1 MGFLSSLFQT
11 GAPAP
16 QVAGPTIATSKLPE
30 ELAPYYKD
38 ILGKAQALYKEKT
51 AEGYQPYTGPTIAA
65 FSPEQEQAFTGLAG
79 LAGQTKPIFEEAMQ
93 KTRTAAAPMTQEQL
107 TTYMSPY
114 QQAVVDIEK
123 REAQKQYES
132 QVVPQLAAK
141 AATTGG
147 FGGSRQAILEGMA
160 ADTQQRLLSDIQA
173 KGSQQAYEDAV
184 KRFAADRQ
192 AQGQAGAQ
200 LATMAPQQFKT
211 QLGELGA
218 LQTVGETRQKQ
229 QQTALDEAFRQYQ
242 LEQNYPYDTMS
253 KYQAIVTGAP
263 VQPTRFADPAPR
275 TPSIGQQLISG
286 IGTLGAAYG
295 QFTGQNPL
303 NLLTGKKH
311 GGGLSDLP
319 VVYRQNNGKIGNY
332 KFQNYPAGIVDVYPD
347 KGYVPRGFSGDI
359 NQLQDRTF
367 TRDVTPADI
376 FQMNYDKL
384 SFNDR
389 MHLNTYNYFDNTNVN
404 EKNKILS
411 DYMNNKIEGQ
421 RRYEGEPFTGNT
433 NAIVEST
440 ISGDR
445 IVFPENQFLNQ
456 RPENYIAAQDQKEI
470 IGNIGT
476 ETPPNFPIR
485 GEFTG
490 EPQGELIDPNKE
502 VVDNRG
508 DIDAGYRKPPVDPKD
523 VIPLPDVGQNF
534 TRAGLEIAELD
545 RKIAEKQKQERREK
559 YETQEEGI
567 QAAEGEL
574 QKLIAARQDA
584 NRKLLE
590 DSKDAQTRAQYGNL
604 AQFFARLGTATP
616 KQEGF
621 AGVLGA
627 GLEAADATLPEFMAT
642 NEKYRNERIAIQKDL
657 DNNKV
662 EAAQNKL
669 NTLQNRAARDHQNY
683 VFERDE
689 ARYEKE
695 SIAERLDK
703 DRTYRLGVSQLEADI
718 AKLNMDDP
726 SDLKTIID
734 NFDSVAMGAT
744 TLENGEKVFF
754 DGTPFDAK
762 SLKKRNDILQLYIKD
777 VKDPAV
783 STEEALANIQLRW
796 NTYEGIEDLPIVKTQ
811 ADIDALPSGTAYQ
824 DASGNRFQKK

>member
-11 GAPAP
+11 GAPVQ

-218 LQTVGETRQKQ
+218 LQTVGETRQQQ

-253 KYQAIVTGAP
+253 RYQAIVTGAP
-263 VQPTRFADPAPR
+263 VAPTRFADPAPR

-319 VVYRQNNGKIGNY
+319 VVNAQDGNY
-332 KFQNYPAGIVDVYPD
+332 LTRLINRMKYKMRNPNIIQPEYDIREHGVPFQTSANIYDRVGVLQEAAKDEEISVGPDGTIMKGGEVITPREAGLYRDNIGLSGSRLTNQEGYALQQIPPARGRGDDPTIIEEGDVEE
-347 KGYVPRGFSGDI
+347 F
-359 NQLQDRTF
+359 
-367 TRDVTPADI
+367 
-376 FQMNYDKL
+376 
-384 SFNDR
+384 
-389 MHLNTYNYFDNTNVN
+389 
-404 EKNKILS
+404 EKERKETLS
-411 DYMNNKIEGQ
+411 DYIARANQDNQAVDINSEGYTFPPTNQIESSSDNIIKPNIEVAPPIPSPDQ
-421 RRYEGEPFTGNT
+421 PVPLTNEVKKPSFKDMKNT
-433 NAIVEST
+433 LYQMEQ
-440 ISGDR
+440 GR
-445 IVFPENQFLNQ
+445 I
-456 RPENYIAAQDQKEI
+456 R
-470 IGNIGT
+470 
-476 ETPPNFPIR
+476 
-485 GEFTG
+485 
-490 EPQGELIDPNKE
+490 
-502 VVDNRG
+502 
-508 DIDAGYRKPPVDPKD
+508 
-523 VIPLPDVGQNF
+523 
-534 TRAGLEIAELD
+534 
-545 RKIAEKQKQERREK
+545 
-559 YETQEEGI
+559 
-567 QAAEGEL
+567 AAEDNL
-574 QKLIAARQDA
+574 QKLIEGREEA

-590 DSKDAQTRAQYGNL
+590 QSQDAQTRAQYGNL

-616 KQEGF
+616 QSEGIS
-621 AGVLGA
+621 GVLGA
-627 GLEAADATLPEFMAT
+627 ALGAADQTLPEVMAT
-642 NEKYRNERIAIQKDL
+642 NEKFRGE
-657 DNNKV
+657 
-662 EAAQNKL
+662 
-669 NTLQNRAARDHQNY
+669 
-683 VFERDE
+683 
-689 ARYEKE
+689 
-695 SIAERLDK
+695 
-703 DRTYRLGVSQLEADI
+703 
-718 AKLNMDDP
+718 
-726 SDLKTIID
+726 
-734 NFDSVAMGAT
+734 T
-744 TLENGEKVFF
+744 T
-754 DGTPFDAK
+754 
-762 SLKKRNDILQLYIKD
+762 R
-777 VKDPAV
+777 
-783 STEEALANIQLRW
+783 
-796 NTYEGIEDLPIVKTQ
+796 
-811 ADIDALPSGTAYQ
+811 
-824 DASGNRFQKK
+824 